1 MLLNANP
8 RIFSETEKFNGTNF
22 ATFETLIIVAAS
34 SQGVLGCLQGTI
46 PNPASAQ
53 NSTDL
58 HYTPVVLNIPL
69 PDNPTPWYSTT
80 PLAQSGPCA
89 MHGHDLYSFTIP
101 KMPLGLALSSTA
113 LLQKCGPHSSP
124 NTRFHP
130 TSPWSPLNAI
140 FIILFL
146 LMGMTAQLTCPTFVL
161 NGWQWIINIHKHRPP
176 TTNNDPATMNND
188 QTPQMTM
195 ITQQMVL

>member
-130 TSPWSPLNAI
+130 TTQCNLHNTVFADGND
-140 FIILFL
+140 F
-146 LMGMTAQLTCPTFVL
+146 PTHMSNLCTKWV
-161 NGWQWIINIHKHRPP
+161 
-176 TTNNDPATMNND
+176 TVNNQHPQASAPQPQTM
-188 QTPQMTM
+188 
-195 ITQQMVL
+195 TQQQ